1 MKKWLVAYVRLHHE
15 KKTAERLTA
24 MNIENF
30 LPVQEEIR
38 QWTYRK
44 KKIKRVVIPMMIFVH
59 VDAAERSQVLT
70 LSAISRYMVLHGEHT
85 PAVIPDE
92 QMERFKFML
101 DYSDE
106 AVEMCTEPLAPG
118 ELIRVVKGPLKGLE
132 GELVEMDGKAK
143 VVVRLDLLGC
153 EEMWRRICS
162 FAVRKENKGMRLQS
176 KEIQTIIQIAK
187 DIYGETVQVYLFG
200 SRLNDEKRGGDIDLL
215 VRSTGE
221 KKGVLARIR
230 MTARLKLHLGDQ
242 KIDVIGDHEEAL
254 KNGIQL
260 I

>member
-44 KKIKRVVIPMMIFVH
+44 KKIERFVH

-106 AVEMCTEPLAPG
+106 AVEMCAAPLVPG

-132 GELVEMDGKAK
+132 GELVEVDGKAK

-153 EEMWRRICS
+153 AGVDMPVG
-162 FAVRKENKGMRLQS
+162 FV
-176 KEIQTIIQIAK
+176 
-187 DIYGETVQVYLFG
+187 
-200 SRLNDEKRGGDIDLL
+200 EKM
-215 VRSTGE
+215 
-221 KKGVLARIR
+221 K
-230 MTARLKLHLGDQ
+230 
-242 KIDVIGDHEEAL
+242 
-254 KNGIQL
+254 
-260 I
+260 

>member
-92 QMERFKFML
+92 QMEQIK
-101 DYSDE
+101 
-106 AVEMCTEPLAPG
+106 
-118 ELIRVVKGPLKGLE
+118 LKKEQLLSILE
-132 GELVEMDGKAK
+132 GKQKQDKHELVIQ
-143 VVVRLDLLGC
+143 V
-153 EEMWRRICS
+153 EE
-162 FAVRKENKGMRLQS
+162 
-176 KEIQTIIQIAK
+176 
-187 DIYGETVQVYLFG
+187 
-200 SRLNDEKRGGDIDLL
+200 
-215 VRSTGE
+215 
-221 KKGVLARIR
+221 
-230 MTARLKLHLGDQ
+230 
-242 KIDVIGDHEEAL
+242 
-254 KNGIQL
+254 
-260 I
+260 

>member
-44 KKIKRVVIPMMIFVH
+44 KKIERVVIPMMIFVH

-101 DYSDE
+101 DYADE
-106 AVEMCTEPLAPG
+106 AVEMCAAPLVPG

-132 GELVEMDGKAK
+132 GELVEVDGKAK

-153 EEMWRRICS
+153 AGVDMPVG
-162 FAVRKENKGMRLQS
+162 FV
-176 KEIQTIIQIAK
+176 
-187 DIYGETVQVYLFG
+187 
-200 SRLNDEKRGGDIDLL
+200 EKM
-215 VRSTGE
+215 
-221 KKGVLARIR
+221 K
-230 MTARLKLHLGDQ
+230 
-242 KIDVIGDHEEAL
+242 
-254 KNGIQL
+254 
-260 I
+260 

>member
-1 MKKWLVAYVRLHHE
+1 MTTTELLQYDRDHLWHPY
-15 KKTAERLTA
+15 TST
-24 MNIENF
+24 IDP
-30 LPVQEEIR
+30 LPVYLVSKAEGVTITLADGRELIDGMSSWWAAVHGYNHPVLNAAAKTQLDKMSHIML
-38 QWTYRK
+38 
-44 KKIKRVVIPMMIFVH
+44 RVVIPMMIFVH

-132 GELVEMDGKAK
+132 GELVEVDGKAK

-153 EEMWRRICS
+153 AGVDMPVG
-162 FAVRKENKGMRLQS
+162 FV
-176 KEIQTIIQIAK
+176 
-187 DIYGETVQVYLFG
+187 
-200 SRLNDEKRGGDIDLL
+200 EKI
-215 VRSTGE
+215 
-221 KKGVLARIR
+221 K
-230 MTARLKLHLGDQ
+230 
-242 KIDVIGDHEEAL
+242 
-254 KNGIQL
+254 
-260 I
+260 

>member
-106 AVEMCTEPLAPG
+106 G
-118 ELIRVVKGPLKGLE
+118 
-132 GELVEMDGKAK
+132 
-143 VVVRLDLLGC
+143 
-153 EEMWRRICS
+153 
-162 FAVRKENKGMRLQS
+162 
-176 KEIQTIIQIAK
+176 
-187 DIYGETVQVYLFG
+187 
-200 SRLNDEKRGGDIDLL
+200 GGDVYRAIGSGRIDTGGQ
-215 VRSTGE
+215 RSAKGAGRRTG
-221 KKGVLARIR
+221 G
-230 MTARLKLHLGDQ
+230 
-242 KIDVIGDHEEAL
+242 
-254 KNGIQL
+254 NGWKSKSGGKTGFAGMCGG
-260 I
+260 

>member
-1 MKKWLVAYVRLHHE
+1 MLIFHFCEQIACYRKKCLYLHQNLTTSLPGNDTGNSVACSRGIISFIFRTSNITFPSSEYEKWLVAYVRLHHE

-106 AVEMCTEPLAPG
+106 AVEMCTAPLAPG

-132 GELVEMDGKAK
+132 GELVEVDGKAK

-153 EEMWRRICS
+153 AGVDMPVG
-162 FAVRKENKGMRLQS
+162 FV
-176 KEIQTIIQIAK
+176 
-187 DIYGETVQVYLFG
+187 
-200 SRLNDEKRGGDIDLL
+200 EKM
-215 VRSTGE
+215 
-221 KKGVLARIR
+221 K
-230 MTARLKLHLGDQ
+230 
-242 KIDVIGDHEEAL
+242 
-254 KNGIQL
+254 
-260 I
+260 

>member
-30 LPVQEEIR
+30 LPIQEEIR

-44 KKIKRVVIPMMIFVH
+44 KKIERVVIPMMIFVH

-85 PAVIPDE
+85 PAVIPD
-92 QMERFKFML
+92 
-101 DYSDE
+101 YSDE
-106 AVEMCTEPLAPG
+106 AVEMCAAPLAPG
-118 ELIRVVKGPLKGLE
+118 ELIRVIKGPLKGLE

-153 EEMWRRICS
+153 AGVDMPVG
-162 FAVRKENKGMRLQS
+162 FV
-176 KEIQTIIQIAK
+176 
-187 DIYGETVQVYLFG
+187 
-200 SRLNDEKRGGDIDLL
+200 EKM
-215 VRSTGE
+215 
-221 KKGVLARIR
+221 K
-230 MTARLKLHLGDQ
+230 
-242 KIDVIGDHEEAL
+242 
-254 KNGIQL
+254 
-260 I
+260 

>member
-85 PAVIPDE
+85 PAVIPD
-92 QMERFKFML
+92 
-101 DYSDE
+101 
-106 AVEMCTEPLAPG
+106 
-118 ELIRVVKGPLKGLE
+118 
-132 GELVEMDGKAK
+132 
-143 VVVRLDLLGC
+143 
-153 EEMWRRICS
+153 
-162 FAVRKENKGMRLQS
+162 
-176 KEIQTIIQIAK
+176 
-187 DIYGETVQVYLFG
+187 TVQIYAGLFG
-200 SRLNDEKRGGDIDLL
+200 RGGGDVYRAIGSGRIDTGGQ
-215 VRSTGE
+215 RSAKGSGRRTGGSGWKSE
-221 KKGVLARIR
+221 SGGKTGFAG
-230 MTARLKLHLGDQ
+230 MCWG
-242 KIDVIGDHEEAL
+242 
-254 KNGIQL
+254 
-260 I
+260 

>member
-132 GELVEMDGKAK
+132 GELVEVDGKAK
-143 VVVRLDLLGC
+143 VV
-153 EEMWRRICS
+153 
-162 FAVRKENKGMRLQS
+162 VRKENKGMRLQS

-242 KIDVIGDHEEAL
+242 KIDVIGDHEDSPVVQEAL

>member
-1 MKKWLVAYVRLHHE
+1 MHQNLTTSLPGNDTGNSVAVLKRHHFFHFLEHLTLLFLPPNMKKWLVAYVRLHHE

-106 AVEMCTEPLAPG
+106 AVEMCTAPLAPG

-132 GELVEMDGKAK
+132 GELVEVDGKAK
-143 VVVRLDLLGC
+143 VVVKLDLLGC
-153 EEMWRRICS
+153 AGVDMPVG
-162 FAVRKENKGMRLQS
+162 FV
-176 KEIQTIIQIAK
+176 
-187 DIYGETVQVYLFG
+187 
-200 SRLNDEKRGGDIDLL
+200 EKM
-215 VRSTGE
+215 
-221 KKGVLARIR
+221 K
-230 MTARLKLHLGDQ
+230 
-242 KIDVIGDHEEAL
+242 
-254 KNGIQL
+254 
-260 I
+260 